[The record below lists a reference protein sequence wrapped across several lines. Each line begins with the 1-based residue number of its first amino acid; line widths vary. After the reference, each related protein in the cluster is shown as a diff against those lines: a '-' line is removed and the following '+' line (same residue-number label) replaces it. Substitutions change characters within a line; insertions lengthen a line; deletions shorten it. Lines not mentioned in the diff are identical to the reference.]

1 MQKLLLA
8 FSFLFISSLLHAQL
22 DKGQWLIGGFGS
34 FSAFKVANANSLLPD
49 SKYRSLSLNA
59 GPGYFV
65 KDKLA
70 LGARINY
77 SYSSST
83 FYVNQEY
90 KSTINV
96 IGAAPFVRYYF
107 LAKQKKI
114 NLLAD
119 VAYSWR
125 SQKNKVTPGGTGSET
140 SSQFQFAAG
149 PVWFITP
156 QTALELT
163 VGYSGREDN
172 VKPELNVNLGFQ
184 IHLPVSK
191 GKK

>member
-1 MQKLLLA
+1 MRKLLLA
-8 FSFLFISSLLHAQL
+8 FSFVFISSLLHAQL

-65 KDKLA
+65 SDKLA

-77 SYSSST
+77 SYFSSVYYNSI
-83 FYVNQEY
+83 EY
-90 KSTINV
+90 KTTVNT
-96 IGAAPFVRYYF
+96 IGASPFVRYYF
-107 LAKQKKI
+107 LAKQKKV
-114 NLLAD
+114 NFLAD
-119 VAYSWR
+119 VAYAWR
-125 SQKNKVTPGGTGSET
+125 SQKNKSSTGATSSET
-140 SSQFQFAAG
+140 SSRFQFAAG

-163 VGYSGREDN
+163 LGYAGREDN
-172 VKPELNVNLGFQ
+172 IKPELSVNLGFQ
-184 IHLPVSK
+184 IHLPATKSK
-191 GKK
+191 K